1 FDRHERIPHSFFIHS
16 SSARSC
22 FMRSCL
28 AASSNSLSFAIVL
41 YQSET
46 AKVNLWMPSHCP
58 VVTESITRLAA
69 SANRVPDCRN
79 STHNLAKYS
88 LSHLASNISEKL
100 HFFILMAYRTFYRSN
115 RRFLRF
121 RGLPQS

>member
-1 FDRHERIPHSFFIHS
+1 
-16 SSARSC
+16 
-22 FMRSCL
+22 MRSCL

-58 VVTESITRLAA
+58 VVTESMTRLAA
-69 SANRVPDCRN
+69 PANRVPDCRN

-100 HFFILMAYRTFYRSN
+100 HFFILATCRAFYRSIVGFFASKGCRN
-115 RRFLRF
+115 HKER
-121 RGLPQS
+121 

>member
-1 FDRHERIPHSFFIHS
+1 
-16 SSARSC
+16 
-22 FMRSCL
+22 MRSCL

-100 HFFILMAYRTFYRSN
+100 HFFILRSEEHTSE
-115 RRFLRF
+115 LQS
-121 RGLPQS
+121 RGHLVCRLLLE

>member
-1 FDRHERIPHSFFIHS
+1 
-16 SSARSC
+16 
-22 FMRSCL
+22 MLSCL
-28 AASSNSLSFAIVL
+28 DASGNPLSFAIVL

-46 AKVNLWMPSHCP
+46 AKLNLWMPSHFP
-58 VVTESITRLAA
+58 LVTESITRLAA

-100 HFFILMAYRTFYRSN
+100 HFFILMSYRTFYS
-115 RRFLRF
+115 FILRVF
-121 RGLPQS
+121 RLRL

>member
-1 FDRHERIPHSFFIHS
+1 LFYALLFGGFKQFS
-16 SSARSC
+16 
-22 FMRSCL
+22 
-28 AASSNSLSFAIVL
+28 SFAIVL

-79 STHNLAKYS
+79 STHNLAVFLVA
-88 LSHLASNISEKL
+88 LSIEHIGKTPLF
-100 HFFILMAYRTFYRSN
+100 HFNGLSGIYRSN
-115 RRFLRF
+115 RRFLRS
-121 RGLPQS
+121 RGLPQSQGDLRKGKEA

>member
-1 FDRHERIPHSFFIHS
+1 
-16 SSARSC
+16 
-22 FMRSCL
+22 MLSCL
-28 AASSNSLSFAIVL
+28 DASGNPLSFAIVL

-46 AKVNLWMPSHCP
+46 AKLNLWMPSHCP

-100 HFFILMAYRTFYRSN
+100 HFFILTACRAFYVYNPPFFPLRSILASSAH
-115 RRFLRF
+115 LRA
-121 RGLPQS
+121 

>member
-1 FDRHERIPHSFFIHS
+1 
-16 SSARSC
+16 
-22 FMRSCL
+22 MRSCL

-100 HFFILMAYRTFYRSN
+100 HFFILTAFFAFFFSQHPVLS
-115 RRFLRF
+115 FQ
-121 RGLPQS
+121 GLPQT

>member
-1 FDRHERIPHSFFIHS
+1 
-16 SSARSC
+16 
-22 FMRSCL
+22 MLSCL
-28 AASSNSLSFAIVL
+28 DASGNPLSFAIVL

-46 AKVNLWMPSHCP
+46 AKLNLWMPSHFP
-58 VVTESITRLAA
+58 LVTESITRLAA

>member
-1 FDRHERIPHSFFIHS
+1 S

-22 FMRSCL
+22 VMRSCL
-28 AASSNSLSFAIVL
+28 APSSNALSFAIVL
-41 YQSET
+41 YHSDT
-46 AKVNLWMPSHCP
+46 AEVNLWMPSHCP

-79 STHNLAKYS
+79 STHNLAQYS

-100 HFFILMAYRTFYRSN
+100 HFFILTACRAFYRSN
-115 RRFLRF
+115 RPFLRF
-121 RGLPQS
+121 RGLLQS